1 MKKLTG
7 SLMIKIMLLCAGL
20 VLISSLTIQ
29 YFAYRTAKTTMEK
42 TMGQMALNITR
53 SVKTTIDTDK
63 FAQLKTPGDMEK
75 DYYKELKQ
83 ELCNVRLTTGLK
95 YIYTMIKSEDG
106 SYIYAVDGSE
116 ATALLGDKETDIS
129 KKMISA
135 FKGQETFEF
144 TSDEKYGELVSGYI
158 PISNSDGKVIGIL
171 GADFNADFM
180 VSKLE
185 KANRNMF
192 TAVAFIFA
200 ISILITLGMS
210 YLLIIS
216 LKKLKSKVNLIKN
229 GDLTVQTGI
238 RQNDEIGSLAQAFQA
253 MVDGMLSMIH
263 NIRNKSEKVMDEVV
277 NLHSSIEV
285 SDKATEEITK
295 IVGQIALGAAS
306 QADSV
311 SDVEASVEHVFREIG
326 NITDNIEQVNN
337 DSDCAVKDMQEA
349 SEKIEGSV
357 KQINLVND
365 TVDTTA
371 MMMKKLEE
379 KFKEVL
385 AFSNIVTAISKQ
397 TNLLALNASIEAAS
411 AGEHGKGFAIVAAEI
426 NSLAKQSNEASMKIN
441 ELILAVQ
448 QEIDNS
454 GQAVSHG
461 VTQARAGVNAM
472 SEVKLYLDKLKGS
485 NQKINTRIK
494 DITGAILNIEGEGK
508 NVLNKTASLSKIAK
522 ELSEGTQ
529 QTSAETEEQYAIT
542 EGIKSNL
549 SKVKN
554 LMEELEGSVN
564 QFKII

>member
-1 MKKLTG
+1 MKKITG

-42 TMGQMALNITR
+42 SMGQMALNITR

-116 ATALLGDKETDIS
+116 ETALLGDKETDIS

-185 KANRNMF
+185 IANRNMF

-200 ISILITLGMS
+200 ISILIALGMS

-238 RQNDEIGSLAQAFQA
+238 RQNDEIGGLAQAFQA

-295 IVGQIALGAAS
+295 IVGQIAIGAAS

-326 NITDNIEQVNN
+326 NITDHIEQVNK

-426 NSLAKQSNEASMKIN
+426 KSLAIQSNEASMKIN

-454 GQAVSHG
+454 GQAVAHG

-472 SEVKLYLDKLKGS
+472 SEVKLYLDKLRGS

-494 DITGAILNIEGEGK
+494 NITGAILNIEGEGK
-508 NVLNKTASLSKIAK
+508 NVLNKTASLSKVAK
-522 ELSEGTQ
+522 ELSAGTQ

-542 EGIKSNL
+542 EAIKNNL

>member
-7 SLMIKIMLLCAGL
+7 SLMIKIVLLCAGL
-20 VLISSLTIQ
+20 VLISSMTIQ

-63 FAQLKTPGDMEK
+63 FAQLKTSGDMEK
-75 DYYKELKQ
+75 DYYKELQK
-83 ELCNVRLTTGLK
+83 ELSNVRLITGLK
-95 YIYTMIKSEDG
+95 YIYTMIKTEDG
-106 SYIYAVDGSE
+106 SYVYAVDGSDDPS
-116 ATALLGDKETDIS
+116 LLGDKEADIS
-129 KKMISA
+129 EKLISA
-135 FKGQETFEF
+135 FNGQETYEF
-144 TSDEKYGELVSGYI
+144 SSDEKYGELVCGYI
-158 PISNSDGKVIGIL
+158 PINNSDGKVIGIL

-180 VSKLE
+180 VTKLA
-185 KANRNMF
+185 KANRSML
-192 TAVAFIFA
+192 TTVIFIFA
-200 ISILITLGMS
+200 ISILIALGMS

-216 LKKLKSKVNLIKN
+216 LKKLKSKVNLIKS
-229 GDLTVQTGI
+229 GDLTVQTGM

-263 NIRNKSEKVMDEVV
+263 NIKNKSERVMDEVV

-295 IVGQIALGAAS
+295 IVGEIALGAAS

-349 SEKIEGSV
+349 SEKIEDSV

-371 MMMKKLEE
+371 TMMKKLEE

-385 AFSNIVTAISKQ
+385 AFSNIVAAISKQ

-411 AGEHGKGFAIVAAEI
+411 AGEHGKGFAVVAAEI
-426 NSLAKQSNEASMKIN
+426 KGLAKQSNEASMKIN

-454 GQAVSHG
+454 GQAVAHG
-461 VTQARAGVNAM
+461 VTQARAGVSVM
-472 SEVKLYLDKLKGS
+472 SEVKLYLDKLRTS

-522 ELSEGTQ
+522 ELNESTQ

-549 SKVKN
+549 IKVKN

-564 QFKII
+564 QFKVI